1 MEARVLSDSRLNTAP
16 SKDSSLPT
24 DDLTGRLS
32 ELLLVDQ
39 RRIESAL
46 RRIRQRET
54 GGKDTGRDKS
64 RLRRQ
69 LTSAEKRSR
78 QRRENLPHLSYPAAL
93 PVSERVAEIVELVK
107 GHQVTVICGETGSGK
122 STQLPKICVAAGRG
136 RSGSIAH
143 TQPRRIAA
151 RSIASRVAGELN
163 VDLGSTV
170 GYRVRFDEK
179 FSDETIIKVL
189 TDGMLL
195 AEIESDR
202 QLLQYDTVILDEAH
216 ERSLNIDLLLGYL
229 KNLLSRRPDMRLV
242 ITSATLEVEK
252 FKQIVI
258 DSVAHSSSFNTL
270 NVAVCPI

>member
-78 QRRENLPHLSYPAAL
+78 RRRENLPHLSYPAAL

-202 QLLQYDTVILDEAH
+202 QLLQYL
-216 ERSLNIDLLLGYL
+216 SLIH
-229 KNLLSRRPDMRLV
+229 
-242 ITSATLEVEK
+242 I
-252 FKQIVI
+252 
-258 DSVAHSSSFNTL
+258 
-270 NVAVCPI
+270 